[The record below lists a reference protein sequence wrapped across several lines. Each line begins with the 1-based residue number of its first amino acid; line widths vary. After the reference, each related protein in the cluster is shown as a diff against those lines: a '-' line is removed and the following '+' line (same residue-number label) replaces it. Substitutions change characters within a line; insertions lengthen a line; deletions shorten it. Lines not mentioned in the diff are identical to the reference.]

1 MTISRLTG
9 TDFPKDKWIQDLLRR
24 INEIIE
30 HLKGKVTRD
39 RLASDVTSVLSPI
52 TTKGDLVVGGTL
64 GVTERLAIGMDGQV
78 LTSDGATAGWEAL
91 PTATATVQGVVK
103 GGELPGQLSGTAIS
117 TGYLG
122 QVITG
127 TAGSGSLIS
136 GTGKDFATIS
146 LTPGVW
152 LLTGTLEAATFGT
165 PGANGF
171 ADASFSP
178 TSGVGTVTMGFMRIG
193 IPQISGGDVVISP
206 GTTVVNI
213 SSTTTYYLVGNLRFT
228 SATMSVH
235 PASFIKAIRIA

>member
-1 MTISRLTG
+1 MNIKRFNG
-9 TDFPKDKWIQDLLRR
+9 NDFPGDKWVRDILTRV
-24 INEIIE
+24 NEIVDY
-30 HLKGKVTRD
+30 LKLKVTRD
-39 RLASDVTSVLSPI
+39 RLATDVTSVLSPI
-52 TTKGDLVVGGTL
+52 TTKGDLIVGGASGATQ
-64 GVTERLAIGMDGQV
+64 RLPIGTDGQV
-78 LTSDGATAGWEAL
+78 LTSDGTTAGWEDL

-152 LLTGTLEAATFGT
+152 LLTGTLEAVTSGT

-171 ADASFSP
+171 ADASFST
-178 TSGVGTVTMGFMRIG
+178 TSGVVTVTMGFMRIG